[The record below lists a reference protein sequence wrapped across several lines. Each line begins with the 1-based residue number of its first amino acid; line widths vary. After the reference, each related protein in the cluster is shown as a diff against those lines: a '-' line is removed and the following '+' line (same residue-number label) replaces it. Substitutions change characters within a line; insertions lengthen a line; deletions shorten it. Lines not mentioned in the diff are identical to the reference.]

1 MFVAAGRAGIMRSI
15 ASPSTA
21 GRAAA
26 HTRAGAARSALAMSC
41 WAGSSRGGPRSSTP
55 PRCAGSCRR

>member
-21 GRAAA
+21 I
-26 HTRAGAARSALAMSC
+26 HDSLAPQPGDIVAPC
-41 WAGSSRGGPRSSTP
+41 PAGSSRGGPRSSTP